1 MVKGIRPLNLELSW
15 VYVIFTYS
23 SNVLWFMFV
32 PFSPFKYGNKI
43 PTNEEVSRSSEN
55 ILDDPT
61 ILTCHHPRER
71 DEVWKLMNDL
81 TSLIPSEPVSSV
93 AFVECTHP
101 EDFVVAEILYNDS
114 IRPHQL
120 VLTRD
125 ERHRISRTGADLF
138 GLPMPDSLQLAGPGG
153 GDITTVVGGGG
164 SLFEELN
171 FSSQISRCDFA
182 ELECR
187 QYEGWEGDDEELV
200 PVPAKRRRLGD
211 FSPMVDSLLEYSPE
225 SPVPARVHHAILPP
239 IAELASPERAETL
252 NDRCPPAPPNV
263 YVPPDIT
270 SQPRDTVRQDL
281 PNTAHHF
288 VPPAPD
294 QTAEL
299 GHMPA
304 TGRRRDFAKFLALR
318 GVRPDVPPVVTTAGT
333 VIDNPPVETLPILQP
348 PVTDIPP
355 DLIDKDTMQ
364 LPEPDSLPVSRH
376 QYLASLDLLQKHALC
391 RRLSDDSAAI
401 DLIEREFLGGVDLIL
416 DQDTAILFISLSAVS
431 SECEGLIAGISD
443 ISWRYSHL
451 LIIFEVFLVSQAFGD
466 GEENRVVSFA
476 FTEPIL
482 KSVKK
487 LKRSLAIADGVGT
500 KAEDCLVSW
509 AFAKNIEEAA
519 RLARI
524 YGDMAESR
532 DETGGLLWQERWW
545 LGERDAEDSPL
556 FEFEVRL
563 AGLF

>member
-23 SNVLWFMFV
+23 SNVLWFTFV

-55 ILDDPT
+55 ILDDPIT
-61 ILTCHHPRER
+61 LTCHHPRER
-71 DEVWKLMNDL
+71 DEVRKLMNDL

-93 AFVECTHP
+93 VFVECTHP
-101 EDFVVAEILYNDS
+101 EDFVVAAILYNDS

-138 GLPMPDSLQLAGPGG
+138 GSPMPDLLQPAGPGG
-153 GDITTVVGGGG
+153 GDITTGA
-164 SLFEELN
+164 
-171 FSSQISRCDFA
+171 D
-182 ELECR
+182 CR
-187 QYEGWEGDDEELV
+187 QYEGWEGDDEEFV

-211 FSPMVDSLLEYSPE
+211 FSPVADSLLEYSLE
-225 SPVPARVHHAILPP
+225 SPVPAMVHHAILPP
-239 IAELASPERAETL
+239 ITELASPERAETL
-252 NDRCPPAPPNV
+252 NDGCPPAPPNV
-263 YVPPDIT
+263 YIPPDTT
-270 SQPRDTVRQDL
+270 SQPRGPGRQDL
-281 PNTAHHF
+281 PNTAHHS
-288 VPPAPD
+288 VPD
-294 QTAEL
+294 QTTEL
-299 GHMPA
+299 GHMPT
-304 TGRRRDFAKFLALR
+304 TGSRRDFAKFLVLR

-355 DLIDKDTMQ
+355 DLIDKNTIQ

-416 DQDTAILFISLSAVS
+416 DQDTAILFLSLSVVP

-443 ISWRYSHL
+443 ISWRYSHIL
-451 LIIFEVFLVSQAFGD
+451 VIFEAFLVSQAFGD
-466 GEENRVVSFA
+466 GEVNRMVSFS

-500 KAEDCLVSW
+500 KAEDCLVRW